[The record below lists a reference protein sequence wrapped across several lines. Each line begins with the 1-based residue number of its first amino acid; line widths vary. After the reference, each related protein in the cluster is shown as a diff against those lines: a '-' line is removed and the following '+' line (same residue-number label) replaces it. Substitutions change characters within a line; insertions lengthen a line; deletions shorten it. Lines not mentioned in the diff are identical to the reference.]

1 MKKQSV
7 SSKVLILIATL
18 ALFSFSL
25 QVNANVATPDIV
37 GTKYEV
43 AIRALFQKG
52 IVAGYQDGTFRPNNY
67 INRAEYVALAMTSAG
82 IKSTT
87 GLKNCF
93 VDVTTQWFAE
103 SVCFAKEK
111 GFISGYPN
119 GFFKPTQLV
128 NKVEA
133 FAILSKVNGLKVDEA
148 VKLPYKD
155 IPVDAWYITTLKSVY
170 GRDLVEEKYSVFNP
184 SESIKRGRAA
194 DMMYR
199 VIKMNESAH
208 ATNSAEVAFTPTA
221 TPATP
226 APSVTPSSP
235 AAPLA
240 PLPAPST
247 EPAATPAVA
256 VQPPAEQS
264 TTRSQLTAQDFNYVG
279 AFRLPREANGA
290 SRFGFGGGAMAFNPR
305 GDAAGAQD
313 GFSGSLYIVGHENDQ
328 LVAEVTIPAPQKQV
342 GQTVVGLPTAEY
354 VHGFADITGGKAQT
368 FDAGNGYRVD
378 GLAYLDAQS
387 PQQSDKLYWT
397 ARTYYNVD
405 TSDDLSHGMSNAN
418 LSNPSADGMW
428 RLANYHG
435 LTTGGYIFTVP
446 RYFADMYLGGKRLIS
461 GLTVQQGVSGT
472 SQGPAF
478 FAFAPWF
485 NYNGSTPPPNG
496 AALTAQKLVSYPY
509 TGQPDPDRDPPS
521 NFPDYQVPDSWDAAA
536 WINTA
541 QKDAVVVVG
550 HRAMGPTYYGDAR
563 PNDCTIYKG
572 YHGEPYEPRVLFYST
587 ADLALSAQG
596 KKDPSTIVPYLE
608 WNPSQY
614 LVNTCM
620 WQLTGVVY
628 DEEHQRMYLLQQD
641 ADTVDG
647 EPRPLIYVFSVK

>member
-1 MKKQSV
+1 MYDRVDAVYAVPFVRSTLNFTTMKNI
-7 SSKVLILIATL
+7 SSLTKKLSAIV
-18 ALFSFSL
+18 ALFSL
-25 QVNANVATPDIV
+25 ILAAGVPVHALTPTSDIA
-37 GTKYEV
+37 GTKYE
-43 AIRALFQKG
+43 ASIKALFQKG
-52 IVAGYQDGTFRPNNY
+52 IVSGYPDGTFRPDDY
-67 INRAEYVALAMTSAG
+67 INRAEFIGLALMAAN
-82 IKSTT
+82 IKPTP

-93 VDVTTQWFAE
+93 TDVTTQWFAGA
-103 SVCFAKEK
+103 VCFGKEK
-111 GFISGYPN
+111 GFVSGYPD
-119 GFFKPTQLV
+119 GLFRPTQPV
-128 NKVEA
+128 KKVEA
-133 FAILSKVNGLKVDEA
+133 FAILVKVNQIRLEQT

-155 IPVDAWYITTLKSVY
+155 IAADGWYITSLKAAYSH
-170 GRDLVEEKYSVFNP
+170 GLVEEKTTVFNP
-184 SESIKRGRAA
+184 NEFIKRGRSA
-194 DMMYR
+194 DIMYR
-199 VIKMNESAH
+199 VIRNGLVPVAMLP
-208 ATNSAEVAFTPTA
+208 TNPVTVPTEV
-221 TPATP
+221 
-226 APSVTPSSP
+226 VKN
-235 AAPLA
+235 
-240 PLPAPST
+240 
-247 EPAATPAVA
+247 
-256 VQPPAEQS
+256 PPASPVVAS
-264 TTRSQLTAQDFNYVG
+264 TRENLVAADFTYLG

-290 SRFGFGGGAMAFNPR
+290 SRFSYGGGAMAFNPR

-354 VHGFADITGGKAQT
+354 IHGFADITGGKAQI

-387 PQQSDKLYWT
+387 PQQKDKLYWT

-478 FAFAPWF
+478 FAFAPWL

-536 WINTA
+536 WIDTP

-596 KKDPSTIVPYLE
+596 KKDPSAIVPYLE